1 MKIVVFGSLNIDKV
15 YSLEHFVC
23 PGETISAAKMEQFC
37 GGKGFNQAIALRR
50 AGNDVF
56 FAGAIGQDGGM
67 LLDML
72 DRNGVNRRFVK
83 QTAGSTGHAIIQVD
97 VSGQNSIII
106 LAGANGEVTEHDV
119 ESVLSNFSKGDLI
132 VLQNEISCVPQ
143 IIRQAHSKG
152 MIIALNPSPYNDR
165 IAACD
170 ISCVDYLLL
179 NETEGA
185 AMTNTA
191 APDDIL
197 NTLHLRYPRLNV
209 VLTLGGDGSRFQ
221 SCDGRSFTC
230 GIYPV
235 QVADTT
241 AAGDTFTGYFL
252 SEILHHGDAA
262 QALCIASAAAGLAV
276 SRKGAEPSIPLMDEV
291 AAIV

>member
-1 MKIVVFGSLNIDKV
+1 M
-15 YSLEHFVC
+15 
-23 PGETISAAKMEQFC
+23 
-37 GGKGFNQAIALRR
+37 
-50 AGNDVF
+50 
-56 FAGAIGQDGGM
+56 
-67 LLDML
+67 
-72 DRNGVNRRFVK
+72 K

-106 LAGANGEVTEHDV
+106 LAGANGEITEHDV
-119 ESVLSNFSKGDLI
+119 ESVLSNFGKGDLI

-252 SEILHHGDAA
+252 SEMLRHGDAA
-262 QALCIASAAAGLAV
+262 QALRIASAAAGLAV

>member
-56 FAGAIGQDGGM
+56 FAGAVGQDGGM

-106 LAGANGEVTEHDV
+106 LAGANGEITEHDV
-119 ESVLSNFSKGDLI
+119 ESVLSNFGKGDLI

-221 SCDGRSFTC
+221 SCDGRSFTF

-252 SEILHHGDAA
+252 SEMLRHGDAA
-262 QALCIASAAAGLAV
+262 QALRIASAAAGLAV